1 MSGVLEASMNDTIEV
16 AQKELTELEAAI
28 EKKYVEI
35 YELACKVQALTWKH
49 KIQSKFKDDSPR
61 IHYDI
66 GHTLYAGWS
75 ESSEGC

>member
-28 EKKYVEI
+28 EKKYVEV

-49 KIQSKFKDDSPR
+49 KIQSK
-61 IHYDI
+61 
-66 GHTLYAGWS
+66 T
-75 ESSEGC
+75 